1 MNLVLCSLRESLLA
15 LNQKETLRS
24 SAFIIFK
31 DLAGL
36 ESEKAIV
43 VSSAKSVK
51 DKREEDECRSLI

>member
-1 MNLVLCSLRESLLA
+1 MLA
-15 LNQKETLRS
+15 LNQEETLRS

-51 DKREEDECRSLI
+51 DRREEEECRSLI